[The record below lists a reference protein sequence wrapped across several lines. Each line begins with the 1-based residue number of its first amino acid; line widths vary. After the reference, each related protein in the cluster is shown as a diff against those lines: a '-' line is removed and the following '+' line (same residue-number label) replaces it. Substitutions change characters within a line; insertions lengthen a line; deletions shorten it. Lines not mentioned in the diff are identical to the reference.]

1 MKKLMKVRLI
11 NWHRFLDETIEI
23 GDSVLLSG
31 ENGAG
36 KSTLLDALQ
45 FVITASKNN
54 FNKAAHENGKRKL
67 SGYVRCKTGIENRP
81 YERTGKITAHVAL
94 EFYDE
99 AKKNPFIIGA
109 VVDSMTEDS
118 ENCI

>member
-1 MKKLMKVRLI
+1 MKVRLI

-45 FVITASKNN
+45 FVI
-54 FNKAAHENGKRKL
+54 L
-67 SGYVRCKTGIENRP
+67 SLIH
-81 YERTGKITAHVAL
+81 I
-94 EFYDE
+94 
-99 AKKNPFIIGA
+99 
-109 VVDSMTEDS
+109 
-118 ENCI
+118 

>member
-1 MKKLMKVRLI
+1 MRL
-11 NWHRFLDETIEI
+11 LEI

-36 KSTLLDALQ
+36 KLTLLDAIQ

-67 SGYVRCKTGIENRP
+67 SRLMLDVKQEK
-81 YERTGKITAHVAL
+81 KI
-94 EFYDE
+94 
-99 AKKNPFIIGA
+99 NPMSVQA
-109 VVDSMTEDS
+109 R
-118 ENCI
+118 